1 MNATPVSVP
10 QFDDIASLADAVAA
24 EYCPQ
29 GPFDPRPVL
38 DDNDITISYGYYS
51 SAFDGM
57 LEHRSQRF
65 HIYCNLDR
73 VDAVDSPRAR
83 FTVAHEL
90 GHFFI
95 DDHRNA
101 LKSGAPPHGSRSEFE
116 SNLLVERE
124 ADHFA
129 SHLLMPS
136 TQFFRVARRNRPGM
150 NGILGIAKHFG
161 TSVTASAI
169 RYAKAEIV
177 PCVVIK
183 WSPTDFQWMW
193 ISTEPFRARLRTV
206 QKNLNALPSDCP
218 TRIALAR
225 AEPPA
230 CGYFEAGTTA
240 ACWFPYLSDF
250 DSRNVIL
257 REQAMQLGRFGVLT
271 FLFPVDSSFA

>member
-1 MNATPVSVP
+1 MTLTPVAAP
-10 QFDDIASLADAVAA
+10 QFEDIASLAEAVAA
-24 EYCPQ
+24 EYCTQ
-29 GPFDPRPVL
+29 GPFNPCPVL
-38 DDNDITISYGYYS
+38 DDNDITISFGYYS

-57 LEHRSQRF
+57 LEHRSHRF

-73 VDAVDSPRAR
+73 VDTADSARAR

-90 GHFFI
+90 GHYFI

-129 SHLLMPS
+129 SHLLMP
-136 TQFFRVARRNRPGM
+136 TAQFLKMARKNRPGM
-150 NGILGIAKHFG
+150 TGILEIAKHFG

-177 PCVVIK
+177 PCAVIK
-183 WSPTDFQWMW
+183 WSSTDFQWMW

-206 QKNLNALPSDCP
+206 QKNLSALPEDCP
-218 TRIALAR
+218 TRIALSGA
-225 AEPPA
+225 APPTS
-230 CGYFEAGTTA
+230 GYFEAGTTA
-240 ACWFPYLSDF
+240 ACWFPYLGNS
-250 DSRNVIL
+250 DSRNILL
-257 REQAMQLGRFGVLT
+257 REQAMQLGRFGALT

>member
-1 MNATPVSVP
+1 MTLTPVAAP
-10 QFDDIASLADAVAA
+10 QFEDIASLAEAVAA
-24 EYCPQ
+24 EYSTQ
-29 GPFDPRPVL
+29 GSFNPCPVL
-38 DDNDITISYGYYS
+38 DDNDITISFGYYS

-73 VDAVDSPRAR
+73 VDTADSARAR

-90 GHFFI
+90 GHYFI

-129 SHLLMPS
+129 SHLLMP
-136 TQFFRVARRNRPGM
+136 TAQFLKLARKNRPGM
-150 NGILGIAKHFG
+150 TGILGIAKHFG

-177 PCVVIK
+177 PCAVVK
-183 WSPTDFQWMW
+183 WSSTDFQWMW

-206 QKNLNALPSDCP
+206 QKNLSALPEDCP
-218 TRIALAR
+218 TRIALSGA
-225 AEPPA
+225 PPPTS
-230 CGYFEAGTTA
+230 GYFEAGTTA
-240 ACWFPYLSDF
+240 ACWFPYLGNS
-250 DSRNVIL
+250 DSRNILL
-257 REQAMQLGRFGVLT
+257 REQAMQLGRFGALT

>member
-1 MNATPVSVP
+1 MSASPVSLM
-10 QFDDIASLADAVAA
+10 QLEEIAALADAVAG
-24 EYCPQ
+24 EYCPE
-29 GPFDPRPVL
+29 GPFAPCPIL
-38 DDNDITISYGYYS
+38 DDNEITISYGCYS

-73 VDAVDSPRAR
+73 VDTADSPRAR

-101 LKSGAPPHGSRSEFE
+101 LKSGASPHGSRSEFE
-116 SNLLVERE
+116 STLLVERE

-129 SHLLMPS
+129 SYLLMP
-136 TQFFRVARRNRPGM
+136 TAQFLKVARMHRR
-150 NGILGIAKHFG
+150 GIAGIQGIAKHFG
-161 TSVTASAI
+161 ASVTASAI

-183 WSPTDFQWMW
+183 WSATGFQWPW

-206 QKNLNALPSDCP
+206 QKNLNALPHDCP
-218 TRIALAR
+218 TRIALSGAQ
-225 AEPPA
+225 PPQ
-230 CGYFEAGTTA
+230 CGYFEAGTIA
-240 ACWFPYLSDF
+240 SCWFPFLSSS
-250 DSRNVIL
+250 DSRNIIL
-257 REQAMQLGRFGVLT
+257 MEQAIQLGRFGALT

>member
-1 MNATPVSVP
+1 MSETAATLA
-10 QFDDIASLADAVAA
+10 QFDEIASLAEAVAA

-29 GPFDPRPVL
+29 GPIDLRPVL

-73 VDAVDSPRAR
+73 VDTGDSARAR

-116 SNLLVERE
+116 STLLVERE

-136 TQFFRVARRNRPGM
+136 AQFIKVARRHGQGM
-150 NGILGIAKHFG
+150 AGILGIAKHFG

-183 WSPTDFQWMW
+183 WSATGFQWPW
-193 ISTEPFRARLRTV
+193 ISTEPFRARLRRV
-206 QKNLNALPSDCP
+206 QKDLDKLPDDCP
-218 TRIALAR
+218 TRIALSGAK
-225 AEPPA
+225 PPP

-240 ACWFPYLSDF
+240 ACWFPYLGDS
-250 DSRNVIL
+250 DSRNIL
-257 REQAMQLGRFGVLT
+257 LKEQAMQLGRFGALT
-271 FLFPVDSSFA
+271 FLFTAESSIA